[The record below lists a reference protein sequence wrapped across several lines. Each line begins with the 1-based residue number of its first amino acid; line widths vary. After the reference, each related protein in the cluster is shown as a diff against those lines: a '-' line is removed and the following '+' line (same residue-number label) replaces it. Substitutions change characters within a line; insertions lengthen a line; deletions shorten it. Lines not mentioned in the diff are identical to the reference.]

1 VDEKIVGLEEKPKQ
15 IDGINIGGVN
25 SLMAEVCIKACHNL
39 TGSVILIPLLSWC
52 YRADKRRSDYY

>member
-1 VDEKIVGLEEKPKQ
+1 MDEKIVGLEEKPKQ
-15 IDGINIGGVN
+15 IDGINVGGVN

-39 TGSVILIPLLSWC
+39 TGSVILIPLSWC